1 MDKLSDVTNQRCK
14 WFLEILRKDNEE
26 SKFLNKSSEVDR
38 VFSMMNNVF
47 GEGLYIVFRSN
58 RETLIIEKA
67 LNKIFAN
74 FSGSTQRAFNI
85 WRENKNIIKLQQSMD
100 QEKKKNI
107 LGIINKVLQNKEKK
121 QIPYAISKF

>member
-1 MDKLSDVTNQRCK
+1 MHKLSDVTNQRCK